1 MQTTT
6 TAVNPLVT
14 SLVAACVTACAARIE
29 AEGRKGA
36 ALTAAHAVL
45 DAGNTFQAVHTE
57 AARVR
62 EESGGKAAPKHIQ
75 AGYKLAKRF
84 ATVAEFCEKQ
94 GLSFKA
100 IGETIGDKKT
110 FSINVAE
117 KASRSDSDNESVK
130 AYALAFQA
138 SKGESLI
145 ARVGK
150 AEEAEKA
157 ALNEENARSLNAAR
171 DAMRAQIMAELKAEA
186 EAAKV
191 QAEAEA
197 EAAKVQAEAEAAK
210 PKGKKQAA

>member
-1 MQTTT
+1 MTT
-6 TAVNPLVT
+6 TAVNPLVA
-14 SLVAACVTACAARIE
+14 SLVASCITACAARIE

-36 ALTAAHAVL
+36 ALFAAHAVL
-45 DAGNTFQAVHTE
+45 DAGNAFTAVHTE

-62 EESGGKAAPKHIQ
+62 EEAGGKTAAKHIQ

-94 GLSFKA
+94 GLSFKV

-130 AYALAFQA
+130 AYAVAFQA
-138 SKGESLI
+138 SKGETLA
-145 ARVGK
+145 ARVSK

-171 DAMRAQIMAELKAEA
+171 DAMRAQIMAELKAEQ
-186 EAAKV
+186 EALAS
-191 QAEAEA
+191 QAAQTEEAEK
-197 EAAKVQAEAEAAK
+197 AKAK
-210 PKGKKQAA
+210 AKGKEKLAA